1 MMTCSSTD
9 RVTQPPPGAASRPTA
24 TEGELWFNG
33 AAPCHAGAGKVFKI
47 LNMRVPVVGIPADR
61 RILGPHPF
69 HCVGEKY
76 LRAVQAGAGA
86 LPFLLPVLGEEL
98 DLDAVLAHVDGLL
111 FPGSPSNVE
120 PHHYAGPASAPG
132 TLHDPHRDATT
143 LPLLRRAIER
153 DVPVLCICRGFQE
166 LNVALGGTLHQ
177 KVQEVP
183 GLRDHR
189 EDYGAP
195 LEDQYAPVHELHLSP
210 GSRLVDWA
218 GGASVVRVNSLHQ
231 QGIDRLAPGLL
242 AEAHAPDGLI
252 EAVRLPGRRFVF
264 GTQWHPEWRAMEN
277 PLSRALFGAFG
288 EACRAAAAAKE

>member
-1 MMTCSSTD
+1 MVVA
-9 RVTQPPPGAASRPTA
+9 R
-24 TEGELWFNG
+24 
-33 AAPCHAGAGKVFKI
+33 CHAGAGDVFKI
-47 LNMRVPVVGIPADR
+47 LNMRAPVVGIPADR

-76 LRAVQAGAGA
+76 LRAVREGAGA

-98 DLDAVLAHVDGLL
+98 DLESVLGHVDGLL

-120 PHHYAGPASAPG
+120 PHHYAGSPSSPG

-143 LPLLRRAIER
+143 LPLLRLAIER

-177 KVQEVP
+177 KVQEMP

-189 EDYGAP
+189 ENPQDP
-195 LEDQYAPVHELHLSP
+195 LEVQYAPVHDLHVVPGTRLAAWAEGNSP
-210 GSRLVDWA
+210 L
-218 GGASVVRVNSLHQ
+218 RVNSLHQ
-231 QGIDRLAPGLL
+231 QGIQRLAPGLL

-252 EAVRLPGRRFVF
+252 EAVSLPGRRFVF

-277 PLSRALFGAFG
+277 PVSRALFGAFG